1 MPDSVETLFQN
12 DLRPMPYW
20 TMVAEDKLAAWAAGK
35 AEGYSTGFST
45 FDNYFRLVGGEM
57 FVIAARPSQG
67 KCLGKGT
74 KVLMHDGTLKA
85 VEDVR
90 VGDQLMGPDSTP
102 RNVLSLARGREM
114 MYWIHQKHGISYRV
128 NESHILS
135 LKRSKNEGE
144 WKRGDVLNIP
154 VSEVKDKGPGFFS
167 RFKGYKVAVEF
178 PECDVPLDPYF
189 LGLWLGDG
197 NSRTGKIYNVDQEVI
212 DYLHEYAA
220 QRGETVIVAETN
232 RPCPSYLIS
241 PGHKRN
247 DLGQY
252 MDNGSIKCILADM
265 GLIQNKHIPG
275 DYLVNSKA
283 NRLSLLA
290 GLIDSDG
297 YVAKGCAIEIT
308 LTNETL
314 ARDIKRLCDSLGYRT
329 SIITGIARSQSGY
342 ETPKFRVH
350 FNGNAD
356 EIPCRIPRKKPFPWT
371 DFRDWQ
377 VTAISVEPDTVDDYY
392 GFVIDGDHLFL
403 LEDMTV
409 THNTILGMQLAENVA
424 RQLQATGDSGSVAI
438 FSAEM
443 TGWSLVVRMAGAMS
457 GVNTHNIRM
466 GKGKS
471 GDIGKLQTA
480 LAELKRLPIWID
492 DGSAPT
498 TKTMLAQLEDLN
510 ATNPIRMMVFDFM
523 ELGGDRAQ
531 SEELR
536 VGQIAIGLKD
546 IAKRLGIPVV
556 ALSQLNRGVE
566 DRANKMPGLSDLRYS
581 GQIEQ
586 VADVVAFI
594 IRPEYY
600 KERGMK
606 IEVEDKAD
614 LQGVA
619 YISIAKNRHGPVA
632 NVKLAFVKQLSKF
645 AELAT
650 VVPTDRGD
658 VRRMPWDKD

>member
-1 MPDSVETLFQN
+1 MADFTDSPIFQN

-20 TMVAEDKLAAWAAGK
+20 AVLAEDKLQAWADGK
-35 AEGYSTGFST
+35 AEGYSTGFPT
-45 FDNYFRLVGGEM
+45 FDKFFRLVGGEM
-57 FVIAARPSQG
+57 TVIAARPSQG

-74 KVLMHDGTLKA
+74 KILMYDGSLKA
-85 VEDVR
+85 VEDVQ

-114 MYWIHQKHGISYRV
+114 MYWIHQNHGISYRV

-135 LKRSKNEGE
+135 LKRSKNEGK
-144 WKRGDVLNIP
+144 WQRGDVLNVP

-167 RFKGYKVAVEF
+167 RFKGYKVGVEY
-178 PECDVPLDPYF
+178 PAKTLPLAPYF

-197 NSRTGKIYNVDQEVI
+197 NSRTGKIYNIDQEVI
-212 DYLHEYAA
+212 DYLYEYAE

-247 DLGQY
+247 ELGQY
-252 MDNGSIKCILADM
+252 ADNGSVKCALADM
-265 GLIQNKHIPG
+265 GLIQNKHIPQQ
-275 DYLVNSKA
+275 YLVNSRE
-283 NRLSLLA
+283 NRLHLLA

-308 LTNETL
+308 FTNETL
-314 ARDIKRLCDSLGYRT
+314 ARDTKRLCDSLGYRT
-329 SIITGIARSQSGY
+329 SIITGVARSQNGY
-342 ETPKFRVH
+342 ETTKYRVH

-356 EIPCRIPRKKPFPWT
+356 EIPCRVPRKKPFPWT

-377 VTAISVEPDTVDDYY
+377 VTAISIEQDTVDDYY
-392 GFVIDGDHLFL
+392 GFSIDGDHLFL
-403 LEDMTV
+403 LEDCTV
-409 THNTILGMQLAENVA
+409 THNTILGVQLAENVA
-424 RQLQATGDSGSVAI
+424 RQLQAQGDGGSVAI

-443 TGWSLVVRMAGAMS
+443 TGWSLVVRMAGALS
-457 GVNTHNIRM
+457 GVNTHQLRM
-466 GKGKS
+466 GKGQPD
-471 GDIGKLQTA
+471 DIGKLRAA

-498 TKTMLAQLEDLN
+498 TKTMLEQLVDLN
-510 ATNPIRMMVFDFM
+510 ETNPIRMMLFDFM

-531 SEELR
+531 SEDLR

-546 IAKRLGIPVV
+546 IAKRLKIPVV
-556 ALSQLNRGVE
+556 ALSQLNRSVE
-566 DRANKMPGLSDLRYS
+566 DRANKMPGLADLRYS

-594 IRPEYY
+594 MRPEYY
-600 KERGMK
+600 AERGMK
-606 IEVEDKAD
+606 IEVENRDD
-614 LQGVA
+614 LKGVA
-619 YISIAKNRHGPVA
+619 YLSIAKNRHGPVA

-645 AELAT
+645 AELAQ
-650 VVPTDRGD
+650 VQP
-658 VRRMPWDKD
+658 